1 MSECKFESAVK
12 IIPYTQDAVYGKI
25 SDLRNLEKVIQ
36 SLSDPAVQQKMK
48 EQMPDGK
55 LDGFADKLKDVACS
69 EDSVSFSAPPV
80 GDVCLRIAERE
91 APKCVKLTAEGL
103 PVGLKLWIQI
113 LPEGENA
120 CKMKIT
126 AKAELN
132 IFIKGMVSKPLQQ
145 GVDKLSDI
153 LASVPYDM

>member
-12 IIPYTQDAVYGKI
+12 IIPYTQDTVYGKI

-36 SLSDPAVQQKMK
+36 SLSDPSVQQKMK
-48 EQMPDGK
+48 EQIPEGK
-55 LDGFADKLKDVACS
+55 LDGFADKLKDVVCN
-69 EDSVSFSAPPV
+69 EDSVSFSASPV
-80 GDVCLRIAERE
+80 GNICLRIVERE
-91 APKCVKLTAEGL
+91 APKCVKLAAEGA
-103 PVGLKLWIQI
+103 PIDVKLWIQI
-113 LPEGENA
+113 LPENENS

-145 GVDKLSDI
+145 GVEKLSDI